1 MRIVM
6 IALYFIGREITL
18 FVCLSL
24 CSGTWRK
31 IKARI
36 KPKHIAERVFLF
48 FLMKAETRYA
58 HIIRFFV
65 IFINAELI
73 NTITC
78 AVLYCLNCKDYLFIW
93 AIIWLLHFSVFTFII
108 RKYVRK

>member
-48 FLMKAETRYA
+48 FLITRYA
-58 HIIRFFV
+58 HIIRFLQSLLE
-65 IFINAELI
+65 I
-73 NTITC
+73 
-78 AVLYCLNCKDYLFIW
+78 VL
-93 AIIWLLHFSVFTFII
+93 
-108 RKYVRK
+108 RR